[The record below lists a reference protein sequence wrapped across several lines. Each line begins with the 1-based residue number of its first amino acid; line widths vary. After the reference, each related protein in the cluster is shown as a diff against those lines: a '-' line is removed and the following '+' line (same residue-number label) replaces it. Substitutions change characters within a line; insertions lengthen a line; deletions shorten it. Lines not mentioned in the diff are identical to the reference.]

1 MCDEIGVLTDKEVKG
16 LNKKARKTLEA
27 EAMKQFR
34 AAGIKNMV
42 NKKHPIARVLNP
54 HGDVR
59 KKLRAKL
66 VPKLKALRKASG
78 K

>member
-1 MCDEIGVLTDKEVKG
+1 MCDEIGVLTDQEVKG

-34 AAGIKNMV
+34 AAGIKKMV
-42 NKKHPIARVLNP
+42 NKHPIGRVLNP
-54 HGDVR
+54 HGDIR

-66 VPKLKALRKASG
+66 VPKLKELRKASG